1 MGDPLVVV
9 LYGSHLASDWLM
21 YQPLVRRHEESP

>member
-9 LYGSHLASDWLM
+9 LCGSHLASDWLM
-21 YQPLVRRHEESP
+21 YQQLVRQREESP